1 MLALPQRLERVERPA
16 AAATATAP
24 ARAVVIA
31 EGPAWQ
37 AFQLLHWAFVVL
49 PLTAGADKFF
59 DVLAPWREYLT
70 PAIPDLLGLSAQRI
84 MYTVGVVEILAGL
97 VVAFAPRVGGW
108 LVAAWLW
115 AITLNLL
122 TMPGYADVALRDAG
136 LSLAALAL
144 ARLAT
149 QYQDAVEPPRP
160 PR

>member
-1 MLALPQRLERVERPA
+1 MSAALPQRLERPSVVVRTPA
-16 AAATATAP
+16 PT
-24 ARAVVIA
+24 RAVVIA
-31 EGPAWQ
+31 AGPAWQ

-59 DVLAPWREYLT
+59 DVLVPWRDYLS
-70 PAIPDLLGLSAQRI
+70 PAIPDLLGVSAQRI

-122 TMPGYADVALRDAG
+122 SMPGYADVALRDAG

-149 QYQDAVEPPRP
+149 QYQDAIDPPRE
-160 PR
+160 R

>member
-1 MLALPQRLERVERPA
+1 MSALPQPLERYAPVVRRPA
-16 AAATATAP
+16 RATAP
-24 ARAVVIA
+24 TREVVIA
-31 EGPAWQ
+31 AGPAWQ

-59 DVLAPWREYLT
+59 NVLAPWREYLS
-70 PAIPDLLGLSAQRI
+70 PAIPDLLGVSAQRL

-144 ARLAT
+144 ARLAA
-149 QYQDAVEPPRP
+149 QYQDAVDPPR
-160 PR
+160 RG